1 MDDGTAPVIN
11 NILPAFQDKDLQ
23 GLGGSR
29 LRLGQSFAF
38 SWSLSAS
45 SYWVF
50 GPNTGGAGKGRV
62 GEEEEEEE
70 GHQLGPS
77 QSPGQLSWVSDTKT
91 GD

>member
-1 MDDGTAPVIN
+1 M
-11 NILPAFQDKDLQ
+11 
-23 GLGGSR
+23 
-29 LRLGQSFAF
+29 
-38 SWSLSAS
+38 
-45 SYWVF
+45 F

-62 GEEEEEEE
+62 GEEEEEEEEEEE